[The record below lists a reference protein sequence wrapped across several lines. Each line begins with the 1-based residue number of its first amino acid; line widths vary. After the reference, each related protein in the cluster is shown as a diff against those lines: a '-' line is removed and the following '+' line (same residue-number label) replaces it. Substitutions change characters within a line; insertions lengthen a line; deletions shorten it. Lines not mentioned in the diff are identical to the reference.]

1 MMSAERKVEEKRVEV
16 PPEKLEM
23 SLAPELVKMIDEV
36 VNDLGFDSR
45 EELVRYTIRNML
57 NDPP

>member
-1 MMSAERKVEEKRVEV
+1 MSVKIKVEEKRVEV
-16 PPEKLEM
+16 PPEKLEV
-23 SLAPELVKMIDEV
+23 SLAPELVEMIDEV

-45 EELVRYTIRNML
+45 EELVRCTIRNML

>member
-1 MMSAERKVEEKRVEV
+1 MSAKRKVEANRREV
-16 PPEKLEM
+16 PTEKLEI

-36 VNDLGFDSR
+36 VHSLGFDSR
-45 EELVRYTIRNML
+45 EELVNCTIRNML

>member
-1 MMSAERKVEEKRVEV
+1 MSTRKVEEKRIDIS
-16 PPEKLEM
+16 PEKLEI

-36 VNDLGFDSR
+36 VHSLGFDSR
-45 EELVRYTIRNML
+45 EELVRYTIQNML

>member
-1 MMSAERKVEEKRVEV
+1 MSAKIEAEEKQTEV

-45 EELVRYTIRNML
+45 EELVRCTIRNML

>member
-1 MMSAERKVEEKRVEV
+1 MMSAKIEVDEKHIEV
-16 PPEKLEM
+16 PPEELEIH
-23 SLAPELVKMIDEV
+23 LAPELVDMIDEV

-45 EELVRYTIRNML
+45 EELVRCTIRNML